1 MGRVAILLLAGFLLL
16 PSMARAD
23 EKLDACEAERITATV
38 LAARLSQSRSQAE
51 IEWAKTEAR
60 LRTLVQE
67 IEALKAKLAEKGTK

>member
-1 MGRVAILLLAGFLLL
+1 MRTIAFVLLILAAL

-23 EKLDACEAERITATV
+23 EKFDACEAERITATV

-60 LRTLVQE
+60 LRALVQE